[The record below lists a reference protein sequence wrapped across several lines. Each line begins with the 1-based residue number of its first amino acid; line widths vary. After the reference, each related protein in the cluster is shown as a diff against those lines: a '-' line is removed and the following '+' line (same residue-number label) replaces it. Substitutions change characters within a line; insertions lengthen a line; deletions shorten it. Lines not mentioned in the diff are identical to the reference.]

1 MATEDTASLNNEEE
15 AQPKK
20 KKKHSIVFRIVSVI
34 VLLGIV
40 ILVSEGYYY
49 YRCTQP
55 MSSQSETVEFAVPD
69 EIGRAS
75 CRERVCLY
83 V

>member
-34 VLLGIV
+34 VLRSFLLLAPDSCQQSHS
-40 ILVSEGYYY
+40 ILP
-49 YRCTQP
+49 RDCP
-55 MSSQSETVEFAVPD
+55 
-69 EIGRAS
+69 
-75 CRERVCLY
+75 L
-83 V
+83 